1 MRCDLRFVM
10 CRQPAA
16 TSFAAKS
23 TSGNCLPTE
32 RSRFAWANVN
42 EVGTPLRARHAR
54 AGFSLL
60 EVLVASGLLVL
71 GLAGFAALLPAAGS
85 RLAEATAEDR
95 AGTLA
100 SNAFA
105 EITSRGLAASDLFPA
120 GSTNRACVFGP
131 VLTGLANPAMVA
143 AASATLAPRIE
154 PARGF
159 SLEDDLAY
167 RISGSADTPVNAFVN
182 GGLGPRESR
191 EGHCWAAML
200 TPLDFG
206 SPVGPGSRAML
217 SVAVFRKAGDM
228 QTFTLTPASGNYE
241 LSPGDD
247 SSRKR
252 FARGC
257 SYLLLLS
264 TGAAPTW
271 RRINA
276 SWTSNPGTAGEK
288 SFVNFSDPTSLPPGS
303 LAVGFER
310 LMRVDERSVVLD

>member
-1 MRCDLRFVM
+1 M
-10 CRQPAA
+10 
-16 TSFAAKS
+16 T
-23 TSGNCLPTE
+23 
-32 RSRFAWANVN
+32 

-105 EITSRGLAASDLFPA
+105 EIASRGLAASDLFPA
-120 GSTNRACVFGP
+120 SSTNRACVFGP
-131 VLTGLANPAMVA
+131 VLTGLAQPAIVA

-154 PARGF
+154 PTRGF
-159 SLEDDLAY
+159 TLEDDLTY
-167 RISGSADTPVNAFVN
+167 RMAGSAATPVNAFVN
-182 GGLGPRESR
+182 GGLGPRESK

-200 TPLDFG
+200 TPLNFS
-206 SPVGPGSRAML
+206 SPVGPGSRATL
-217 SVAVFRKAGDM
+217 SVAVFRKAGEM
-228 QTFTLTPASGNYE
+228 QTFTLIPASGNYE
-241 LSPGDD
+241 LSPSDD

-257 SYLLLLS
+257 SYLLVLPS
-264 TGAAPTW
+264 AAAPTW

-276 SWTSNPGTAGEK
+276 SWTSNPGTASQK
-288 SFVNFSDPTSLPPGS
+288 AFLNFSDPTGLPPGN
-303 LAVGFER
+303 LTAIGCER
-310 LMRVDERSVVLD
+310 LLRVDERTIVLD

>member
-1 MRCDLRFVM
+1 
-10 CRQPAA
+10 
-16 TSFAAKS
+16 
-23 TSGNCLPTE
+23 
-32 RSRFAWANVN
+32 
-42 EVGTPLRARHAR
+42 
-54 AGFSLL
+54 
-60 EVLVASGLLVL
+60 
-71 GLAGFAALLPAAGS
+71 
-85 RLAEATAEDR
+85 
-95 AGTLA
+95 
-100 SNAFA
+100 
-105 EITSRGLAASDLFPA
+105 
-120 GSTNRACVFGP
+120 
-131 VLTGLANPAMVA
+131 
-143 AASATLAPRIE
+143 
-154 PARGF
+154 
-159 SLEDDLAY
+159 
-167 RISGSADTPVNAFVN
+167 
-182 GGLGPRESR
+182 
-191 EGHCWAAML
+191 ML

>member
-1 MRCDLRFVM
+1 M
-10 CRQPAA
+10 
-16 TSFAAKS
+16 T
-23 TSGNCLPTE
+23 
-32 RSRFAWANVN
+32 

-105 EITSRGLAASDLFPA
+105 EIASRGLAASDLFPS

-131 VLTGLANPAMVA
+131 VLTGLAHPAIVA

-154 PARGF
+154 PTRGF
-159 SLEDDLAY
+159 SLEDDLNY
-167 RISGSADTPVNAFVN
+167 RIAGSTDTPVNAFVN
-182 GGLGPRESR
+182 GGLGPRESK

-206 SPVGPGSRAML
+206 SPIGPGSRAML
-217 SVAVFRKAGDM
+217 SVVVFRKAGDM

-257 SYLLLLS
+257 SYLLVLP

-276 SWTSNPGTAGEK
+276 SWTSNPGAAGQR
-288 SFVNFSDPTSLPPGS
+288 SFLNFSDPTGLPPGN
-303 LAVGFER
+303 LTAIGCER
-310 LMRVDERSVVLD
+310 LLRVDERTIVLD

>member
-1 MRCDLRFVM
+1 MK
-10 CRQPAA
+10 PSAA
-16 TSFAAKS
+16 SATRR
-23 TSGNCLPTE
+23 T
-32 RSRFAWANVN
+32 
-42 EVGTPLRARHAR
+42 
-54 AGFSLL
+54 GFSLL

-71 GLAGFAALLPAAGS
+71 GLAGFGALLPLAGS

-95 AGTLA
+95 AGILA

-105 EITSRGLAASDLFPA
+105 EIVNRGLAESDLFPS
-120 GSTNRACVFGP
+120 GSANRACVFGP
-131 VLTGLANPAMVA
+131 VLTGIAHPAIVA
-143 AASATLAPRIE
+143 AANATLAPRIE
-154 PARGF
+154 PTRDF
-159 SLEDDLAY
+159 QLEDDLTY
-167 RISGSADTPVNAFVN
+167 RLGNSGDTPANAFVN
-182 GGLGPRESR
+182 GGLGPRESK

-206 SPVGPGSRAML
+206 SPVGPGSRATL
-217 SVAVFRKAGDM
+217 SVAVFRKAGEM

-257 SYLLLLS
+257 SYLLVLP

-276 SWTSNPGTAGEK
+276 SWTSNPGTASEK
-288 SFVNFSDPTSLPPGS
+288 SFLNFSDPSGLPPGS
-303 LAVGFER
+303 LTAIGFER
-310 LMRVDERSVVLD
+310 LMRVDERTIVLE